1 MIAALGRHGGS
12 FSSLKQPEKLW
23 GSLCFHGLFR
33 RHFPKGKLLA
43 MARITLSQSTFL
55 IATLH

>member
-1 MIAALGRHGGS
+1 MIAALGRHGES

-33 RHFPKGKLLA
+33 WHFPKGKLFA
-43 MARITLSQSTFL
+43 MARITLSQSIFL